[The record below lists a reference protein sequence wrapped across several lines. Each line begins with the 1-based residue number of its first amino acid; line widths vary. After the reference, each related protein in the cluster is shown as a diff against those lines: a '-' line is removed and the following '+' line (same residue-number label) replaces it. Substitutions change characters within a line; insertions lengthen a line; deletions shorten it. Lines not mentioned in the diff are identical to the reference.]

1 MFLRSPS
8 SRNAILFFLL
18 AIALIGLASL
28 DLMVG
33 SIDIPFKDILSM
45 LAGGEPEKSS
55 WETILYEF
63 RIPKLITAILAGM
76 ALSISG
82 LQMQS
87 LFRNPLAGPYVL
99 GISSGAS
106 LGVALLILGYSFLG
120 TSTIPA
126 MPGNLS
132 IVLASW
138 IGSGAVLLLVF
149 LISLRIKNNITLLI
163 LGVLIGSAAS
173 SIVSILQYFSSES
186 SLKTFVIWTMGSLGN
201 ISKDQLMLLIPV
213 VLSGLLLA
221 FINLKSMDAWALGEN
236 HARSLGVNLQGSR
249 ILILVSTSILAGS
262 ITAFCGP
269 IGFIGIA
276 VPHITRMIF
285 KSSSHR
291 VLFPGNLLLGSILLI
306 LSDMLTLA
314 AGSDVVLPINSI
326 TALVGIPV
334 VIYLIFINQKI
345 KVWNG

>member
-1 MFLRSPS
+1 MSLIKASKRST
-8 SRNAILFFLL
+8 ILFILL
-18 AIALIGLASL
+18 AMLLLVLALL
-28 DLMVG
+28 DLVMG
-33 SIDIPFKDILSM
+33 SIDIPLGDILSM
-45 LAGGEPEKSS
+45 LLGGEAQKPS

-63 RIPKLITAILAGM
+63 RVPKLITAILAGT

-120 TSTIPA
+120 TAAIPT

-163 LGVLIGSAAS
+163 LGVLIGSAAGS
-173 SIVSILQYFSSES
+173 VVSILQYFSSEA

-201 ISKDQLMLLIPV
+201 ISKDQLMLLVPV
-213 VLSGLLLA
+213 ILGGLLLA
-221 FINLKSMDAWALGEN
+221 FINLKAMDAWALGEN
-236 HARSLGVNLQGSR
+236 HAKSLGVNLQASR
-249 ILILVSTSILAGS
+249 LLILVSTSILAGS

-276 VPHITRMIF
+276 VPHITRMLF
-285 KSSSHR
+285 QSSSHR
-291 VLFPGNLLLGSILLI
+291 ILFPGNLMLGSILLI
-306 LSDMLTLA
+306 ISDMLSQS
-314 AGSDVVLPINSI
+314 AGTDVILPINSI